1 MTWEFFWFMLP
12 RMLVFFLFMYFAW
25 RIATWN
31 NE

>member
-12 RMLVFFLFMYFAW
+12 RMLLFFVFMFVAW

-31 NE
+31 K